1 MRVNNLIMKKF
12 SLIILSVLLL
22 SCSSDDDEAATKE
35 GNFLDVYKGVVWK
48 YTDALDSKENMWTI
62 FSPESFIDYG
72 DGCEKLTSLWGVE
85 NVEGDTHTVD
95 KNSKNLLVIISKESS
110 SYSFTSTLTVS
121 EDGNVMTAIYS
132 IPSGGTETE
141 TYNKV
146 SEACK

>member
-1 MRVNNLIMKKF
+1 MKKF
-12 SLIILSVLLL
+12 FLLLSVLFVV
-22 SCSSDDDEAATKE
+22 SCSSDDDEAVTKE

-62 FSPESFIDYG
+62 FSPESFTDYG

-85 NVEGDTHTVD
+85 NIEGDTHTVD
-95 KNSKNLLVIISKESS
+95 KNSKNLLIIISTESS
-110 SYSFTSTLTVS
+110 GESWTSTLTVS
-121 EDGNVMTAIYS
+121 ENGNVMTAIYS
-132 IPSGGTETE
+132 IPSGGTQTE

>member
-1 MRVNNLIMKKF
+1 MKKF
-12 SLIILSVLLL
+12 FLLLSVLFVV
-22 SCSSDDDEAATKE
+22 SCSSDDDEAVTKE

-95 KNSKNLLVIISKESS
+95 KNSKNLLIIISTESS
-110 SYSFTSTLTVS
+110 GESWTSTLTVS
-121 EDGNVMTAIYS
+121 ENGNVMTAIYS
-132 IPSGGTETE
+132 IPSSGSQTV

>member
-1 MRVNNLIMKKF
+1 MKKF
-12 SLIILSVLLL
+12 FLLLSVLFVV
-22 SCSSDDDEAATKE
+22 SCSSDDDEAVTKE

-62 FSPESFIDYG
+62 FSPESFTDYG

-95 KNSKNLLVIISKESS
+95 KNSKNLLIIISTESS
-110 SYSFTSTLTVS
+110 GESWTSTLTVS
-121 EDGNVMTAIYS
+121 ENGNVMTGIYS
-132 IPSGGTETE
+132 DSVDSQTVI
-141 TYNKV
+141 YNKV

>member
-1 MRVNNLIMKKF
+1 MKKF
-12 SLIILSVLLL
+12 FLLLSVLFVV
-22 SCSSDDDEAATKE
+22 SCSSDDDEAVTKE

-62 FSPESFIDYG
+62 FSPESFTDYG

-95 KNSKNLLVIISKESS
+95 KNSKNLLIIISTESS
-110 SYSFTSTLTVS
+110 GESWTSTLTVS
-121 EDGNVMTAIYS
+121 ENGNVMTAIYS
-132 IPSGGTETE
+132 IPSSGSQTV

>member
-1 MRVNNLIMKKF
+1 MKKF
-12 SLIILSVLLL
+12 FLLLSVLFVV
-22 SCSSDDDEAATKE
+22 SCSSDDDEAVTKE

-62 FSPESFIDYG
+62 FSPESFTDYG

-95 KNSKNLLVIISKESS
+95 KNSKNLLIIISTESS
-110 SYSFTSTLTVS
+110 GESWTSTLTVS
-121 EDGNVMTAIYS
+121 ENGNIMTAIYS
-132 IPSGGTETE
+132 IPSGGTQTE

>member
-1 MRVNNLIMKKF
+1 MKKF
-12 SLIILSVLLL
+12 FLLL
-22 SCSSDDDEAATKE
+22 TVLFVVSCSSDDDEAVTKE

-62 FSPESFIDYG
+62 FSPESFTDYG

-95 KNSKNLLVIISKESS
+95 KNSKNLLIIISTESS
-110 SYSFTSTLTVS
+110 GESWTSTLTVS
-121 EDGNVMTAIYS
+121 ENGNVMTAIYS
-132 IPSGGTETE
+132 IPSGGTQTE

>member
-1 MRVNNLIMKKF
+1 MKK
-12 SLIILSVLLL
+12 LILLLSVLFVV
-22 SCSSDDDEAATKE
+22 SCSSDDDETATKE

-62 FSPESFIDYG
+62 FSPESFTDYG

-95 KNSKNLLVIISKESS
+95 KNSKNLLIIISTESS
-110 SYSFTSTLTVS
+110 GESWTSTLTVS
-121 EDGNVMTAIYS
+121 ENGNVMTAIYS
-132 IPSGGTETE
+132 IPSGGTQTE

>member
-1 MRVNNLIMKKF
+1 MKK
-12 SLIILSVLLL
+12 LLLLLSVLFVV

-62 FSPESFIDYG
+62 FSPESFTDYG

-121 EDGNVMTAIYS
+121 ENGNVMTGIYS
-132 IPSGGTETE
+132 DSVDSQTVI
-141 TYNKV
+141 YNKV

>member
-1 MRVNNLIMKKF
+1 MKKF
-12 SLIILSVLLL
+12 FLLLSVLFVV
-22 SCSSDDDEAATKE
+22 SCSSDDDEAVTKE

-62 FSPESFIDYG
+62 FSPESFTDYG

-95 KNSKNLLVIISKESS
+95 KNSKNLLIIISTESS
-110 SYSFTSTLTVS
+110 GESWTSTLTVS
-121 EDGNVMTAIYS
+121 ENGNVMTAIYS
-132 IPSGGTETE
+132 IPSGGTQTE

>member
-1 MRVNNLIMKKF
+1 MKK
-12 SLIILSVLLL
+12 LLLLLSVLFVV
-22 SCSSDDDEAATKE
+22 SCSSDDDEAVTKE

-62 FSPESFIDYG
+62 FSPESFTDYG

-95 KNSKNLLVIISKESS
+95 KNSKNLLIIISTESS
-110 SYSFTSTLTVS
+110 GESWTSTLTVS
-121 EDGNVMTAIYS
+121 ENGNVMTAIYS
-132 IPSGGTETE
+132 IPSGGTQTE

>member
-1 MRVNNLIMKKF
+1 MKKF
-12 SLIILSVLLL
+12 FLLLSVLFVV
-22 SCSSDDDEAATKE
+22 SCSSDDDEAVTKE

-95 KNSKNLLVIISKESS
+95 KNSKNLLIIISTESS
-110 SYSFTSTLTVS
+110 GESWTSTLTVS
-121 EDGNVMTAIYS
+121 ENGNVMTAIYS
-132 IPSGGTETE
+132 IPSGGTQTE

>member
-1 MRVNNLIMKKF
+1 MKKF
-12 SLIILSVLLL
+12 FLLLSVLFVV
-22 SCSSDDDEAATKE
+22 SCSSDDDEAVTKE

-62 FSPESFIDYG
+62 FSPESFTDYG

-95 KNSKNLLVIISKESS
+95 KNSKNLLIFNTTESS
-110 SYSFTSTLTVS
+110 GGEAMTSTLTVS
-121 EDGNVMTAIYS
+121 ENGNVMTGIYS
-132 IPSGGTETE
+132 DSVDSQTVI
-141 TYNKV
+141 YNKV